1 MPDSRMTL
9 VGRATG
15 ATGGWPVAG
24 RSWPVG
30 QALPPSRPSAIH
42 PASVDRSEAP
52 LSKRTRALILA
63 AMVAAMNLA
72 GMTAVAQA
80 QTTNEPIS
88 EQDARRPPTEGQV
101 GESWHQRQVTAEQ
114 PDIAS
119 DARRPPTENQVG
131 ESWRH
136 QTDVPAQPGEP
147 GGLPSWVMA
156 SLGLLAAVLA
166 LAGGLAVLAARRA
179 GRRARVGHAA

>member
-1 MPDSRMTL
+1 MST
-9 VGRATG
+9 
-15 ATGGWPVAG
+15 
-24 RSWPVG
+24 
-30 QALPPSRPSAIH
+30 
-42 PASVDRSEAP
+42 
-52 LSKRTRALILA
+52 RTRALILA

-80 QTTNEPIS
+80 QAND
-88 EQDARRPPTEGQV
+88 QHVRRPPTQGQV

-114 PDIAS
+114 PTIAS
-119 DARRPPTENQVG
+119 DARRPPTESQVG

-136 QTDVPAQPGEP
+136 QTDVPAQPAEP

-179 GRRARVGHAA
+179 GRKARLEHAA